1 MEPRP
6 PAWQAASLDAQ
17 PSTTPDQNRFTR
29 LSYSYQTVESAKM
42 DAPTLLAEPAMNG
55 RLLFAGEA
63 THHDYFQSVHG
74 AIESGRR
81 EAKKIL
87 DNLK

>member
-1 MEPRP
+1 
-6 PAWQAASLDAQ
+6 
-17 PSTTPDQNRFTR
+17 
-29 LSYSYQTVESAKM
+29 M